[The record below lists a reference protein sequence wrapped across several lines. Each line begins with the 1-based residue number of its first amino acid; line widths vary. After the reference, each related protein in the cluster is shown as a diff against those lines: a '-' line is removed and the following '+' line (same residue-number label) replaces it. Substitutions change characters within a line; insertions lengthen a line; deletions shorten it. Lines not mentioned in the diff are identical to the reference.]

1 MKNHIF
7 RLIVLGFVLSASFVG
22 SSAQTPAAR
31 NFAPLKV
38 AVVYSEVFADQ
49 KLGIT
54 RFQSVRKTLDADFRQ
69 TREDLAKLKAQMDGI
84 EKEIRDTARLA
95 DEKAIGDKAGQFER
109 LKREFGFRS
118 NEANIAF
125 EKRYEQLAKPIS
137 DEVSKALAEFAKKN
151 GIDVVIDASK
161 NGGVYVFNN
170 AADLTSQFVAYFN
183 ALGSKP

>member
-1 MKNHIF
+1 MVKDSSE
-7 RLIVLGFVLSASFVG
+7 LG
-22 SSAQTPAAR
+22 PA
-31 NFAPLKV
+31 
-38 AVVYSEVFADQ
+38 
-49 KLGIT
+49 
-54 RFQSVRKTLDADFRQ
+54 
-69 TREDLAKLKAQMDGI
+69 
-84 EKEIRDTARLA
+84 TARIA
-95 DEKAIGDKAGQFER
+95 DEKAIGDKAEQFER

-125 EKRYEQLAKPIS
+125 EKRYEQLANPIS
-137 DEVSKALAEFAKKN
+137 DDVSKALAVFAKKN